1 MKIFQKPIFF
11 FLWSFTAAF
20 LAYASMYA
28 FRKPFNAASYAGF
41 ELFNLPLKDVLL
53 ISQIL
58 GYMLS
63 KFVGIKVISE
73 MNKSKRVRL
82 IFKLILI
89 AHLALLLF
97 AIVPVRFKFLFL
109 FANGLPLGM
118 VWGVIFSFLEGRKLT
133 ELLATGIAVGAIISS
148 GIVKSIALF
157 IMDNSIYSIPEF
169 WMPFSTGLLFLPIL
183 ILSAWMLSVIPDPSE
198 HDKLDKTE
206 RIPMDNAQKRVV
218 LKKYFP
224 GILGLVILYLMQTV
238 FRDFRDNFS
247 VELFSFYGYSNKSQ
261 FVTMEFIIGMIVVF
275 TTSLIVIFKNN
286 FRGFQV
292 SLFLSGIGFVMM
304 LLAEFLFGAGK
315 INFFYLML
323 FAGLGMSIGY
333 VPFQI
338 ALFER
343 FIAAF
348 RIAGNVGFLMYISDS
363 LGYLGSVSILFSKNG
378 GLISMDNIA
387 LFHLLVYVCGTIGLL
402 ATLSSIFYFNVKIK
416 KEIF

>member
-1 MKIFQKPIFF
+1 
-11 FLWSFTAAF
+11 
-20 LAYASMYA
+20 
-28 FRKPFNAASYAGF
+28 
-41 ELFNLPLKDVLL
+41 
-53 ISQIL
+53 
-58 GYMLS
+58 
-63 KFVGIKVISE
+63 
-73 MNKSKRVRL
+73 
-82 IFKLILI
+82 
-89 AHLALLLF
+89 
-97 AIVPVRFKFLFL
+97 
-109 FANGLPLGM
+109 
-118 VWGVIFSFLEGRKLT
+118 
-133 ELLATGIAVGAIISS
+133 
-148 GIVKSIALF
+148 
-157 IMDNSIYSIPEF
+157 
-169 WMPFSTGLLFLPIL
+169 
-183 ILSAWMLSVIPDPSE
+183 
-198 HDKLDKTE
+198 
-206 RIPMDNAQKRVV
+206 
-218 LKKYFP
+218 
-224 GILGLVILYLMQTV
+224 MQTV